1 MSESPTLESGNED
14 RHVLKLSGTAES
26 PRPLKIGHNLHV
38 SIEGSITSHTLSDNE
53 DGSFT
58 HTYKFNP
65 VRIAMLNEK
74 GETIKMKDTRS
85 NSQLIRSLLWKEWS
99 NGGSQLDMDFDEFY
113 DKVSK
118 TIMFHVKDIVAWMER
133 ENPRN

>member
-1 MSESPTLESGNED
+1 MESGNED

-26 PRPLKIGHNLHV
+26 PQPLKIGHNLHV
-38 SIEGSITSHTLSDNE
+38 LIEGSITKHTLSDNE

-74 GETIKMKDTRS
+74 GETVKMKDTRS
-85 NSQLIRSLLWKEWS
+85 NSQLFRSILWKKWS
-99 NGGSQLDMDFDEFY
+99 NSSAQLDMDFDTWY
-113 DKVSK
+113 DMVYKSM
-118 TIMFHVKDIVAWMER
+118 MFHAQEIVDMAEKEQKR
-133 ENPRN
+133 A